1 MNWHFFQRFSVQE
14 LQIFLA
20 DMIKDFEFE
29 LTDKVMKVRR
39 ESALVMVPTIE
50 GEVDKGAQLP
60 LRVRIAAIE

>member
-60 LRVRIAAIE
+60 LRVRIAARE

>member
-1 MNWHFFQRFSVQE
+1 M
-14 LQIFLA
+14 QIFLA

-60 LRVRIAAIE
+60 LRVRIAARE